1 MISNKFGLNLETVFS
16 YNKQG
21 LKYFSGENG
30 QAYLVAGTKTKVCQF
45 FVLKSIDQRNLFNQQ
60 KVIKKRFLSSLT
72 VRNKLERFLI

>member
-1 MISNKFGLNLETVFS
+1 MISNKFGLNLETDFS

-30 QAYLVAGTKTKVCQF
+30 LAYFAAGTKTKVCHS
-45 FVLKSIDQRNLFNQQ
+45 FVLKSIEQRNPFNQQ

-72 VRNKLERFLI
+72 V